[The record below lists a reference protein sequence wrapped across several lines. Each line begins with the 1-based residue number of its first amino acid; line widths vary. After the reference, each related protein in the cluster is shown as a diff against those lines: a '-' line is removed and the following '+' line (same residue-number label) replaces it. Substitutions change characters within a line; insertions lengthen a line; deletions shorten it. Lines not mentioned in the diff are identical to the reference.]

1 MGMEDVDTFEINSII
16 KATEIKLKDIVC
28 GTFYLGNNSLA
39 LTRIKRNQ
47 SFKKCIKK
55 FFKEK

>member
-16 KATEIKLKDIVC
+16 KAIEKKLKYSVC
-28 GTFYLGNNSLA
+28 GTFYLGNNILA

-47 SFKKCIKK
+47 SFKKCIK
-55 FFKEK
+55 

>member
-1 MGMEDVDTFEINSII
+1 MEDVDTFEINSII
-16 KATEIKLKDIVC
+16 KAIEKKLKYSVC

-47 SFKKCIKK
+47 SFKKCIK
-55 FFKEK
+55 